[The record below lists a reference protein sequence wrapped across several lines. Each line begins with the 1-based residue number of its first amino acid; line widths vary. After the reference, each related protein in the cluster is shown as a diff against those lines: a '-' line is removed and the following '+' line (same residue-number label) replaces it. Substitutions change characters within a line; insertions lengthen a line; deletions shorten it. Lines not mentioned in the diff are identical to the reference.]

1 MRTSILDHGRG
12 ATDPHCLPDAEPY
25 LEGTTDR
32 AHPLLLLQPRPVLVR
47 VEGVSPF
54 TVKILFSV
62 NNCTIYRKNEKG
74 KDSLENVQFKNKD
87 KC

>member
-25 LEGTTDR
+25 LEGTADR

-47 VEGVSPF
+47 VERVSPF
-54 TVKILFSV
+54 TLKGLFNV
-62 NNCTIYRKNEKG
+62 NNCTIYRQNVRD
-74 KDSLENVQFKNKD
+74 KDSLENVQFKNKV